1 MISETLMPT
10 ENIYAYISGI
20 CNGETQYYHYTPAGG
35 GLAQLI
41 KSGQMISDDREFFR
55 DRRRNGILRVICGQL
70 AMDIEENFSSP
81 VPALPP
87 MVGKA
92 MHYIQLNFQ
101 YPINCGGV
109 SDALGVN
116 RTMLSGEF
124 HRSVSSTMKE
134 LILDSRLNKAKWLLE
149 ESAFKVKE
157 VAEQCGFSDP
167 GYFIRIFQKHS
178 GVLRQITERVNY
190 RQKGE

>member
-1 MISETLMPT
+1 MT
-10 ENIYAYISGI
+10 
-20 CNGETQYYHYTPAGG
+20 AGG
-35 GLAQLI
+35 V
-41 KSGQMISDDREFFR
+41 EF
-55 DRRRNGILRVICGQL
+55 L
-70 AMDIEENFSSP
+70 
-81 VPALPP
+81 
-87 MVGKA
+87 
-92 MHYIQLNFQ
+92 
-101 YPINCGGV
+101 

-134 LILDSRLNKAKWLLE
+134 LILNLRLNKAKWLLE

-178 GVLRQITERVNY
+178 GVFRQITERTNY